1 MYIIETK
8 DITKKYG
15 KYQVLN
21 KLNIHVKENSI
32 YGLIG
37 KNGAGKTTL
46 IRIICGLQDPTNG
59 IYFINKIDNKAKD
72 ISLVRKK
79 IGAIIERPSIYE
91 EMNAKDNII
100 CQMKLVGLTNY
111 QDVSKFLDVVGLSNV
126 GNKKVRYYSLG
137 MKQRLGIA
145 LALVNNPNIL
155 ILDEP
160 INGLDPEGI
169 IEIRELIL
177 KLNKEKH
184 ITILIS
190 SHYLDELSKVAT
202 HYGFIDKGRI
212 IEEISSEELKEI
224 LNHVTKQVIVQ
235 AFGMACCFYSRR
247 ELVTNYFKFKNKKPL
262 NFRGKLGN
270 LQEETRESE
279 YHLVEDINGVRIF
292 EEKHYYLAEELD
304 DMINVSSL
312 LISHFD
318 IKNKDYL
325 KIVSLYSDY
334 VTKHLDSSILND
346 ELNKLGIPLYKG
358 AYQNKTVLL
367 KAGVKNE

>member
-8 DITKKYG
+8 DITKSYG

-59 IYFINKIDNKAKD
+59 TYFINKIDNKAKD

-212 IEEISSEELKEI
+212 IEEISSEELNKKLTSFI
-224 LNHVTKQVIVQ
+224 
-235 AFGMACCFYSRR
+235 
-247 ELVTNYFKFKNKKPL
+247 ELKVNNLKSFTDYFKKNNIPYEIKD
-262 NFRGKLGN
+262 NN
-270 LQEETRESE
+270 I
-279 YHLVEDINGVRIF
+279 INI
-292 EEKHYYLAEELD
+292 Y
-304 DMINVSSL
+304 
-312 LISHFD
+312 
-318 IKNKDYL
+318 KDYNIQKFITEL
-325 KIVSLYSDY
+325 TNNNLEIESI
-334 VTKHLDSSILND
+334 TK
-346 ELNKLGIPLYKG
+346 
-358 AYQNKTVLL
+358 
-367 KAGVKNE
+367 KNESLEEYYINLIGGNNND

>member
-8 DITKKYG
+8 DITKNYG

-59 IYFINKIDNKAKD
+59 TYFINKIDNKAKD

-212 IEEISSEELKEI
+212 IEEISSEELNKKLTSFI
-224 LNHVTKQVIVQ
+224 
-235 AFGMACCFYSRR
+235 
-247 ELVTNYFKFKNKKPL
+247 ELKVNNLKSFTNYFKNNNIPYEIKDN
-262 NFRGKLGN
+262 NI
-270 LQEETRESE
+270 
-279 YHLVEDINGVRIF
+279 INI
-292 EEKHYYLAEELD
+292 Y
-304 DMINVSSL
+304 
-312 LISHFD
+312 
-318 IKNKDYL
+318 KDYNIQKFITELTNNNL
-325 KIVSLYSDY
+325 KIESI
-334 VTKHLDSSILND
+334 TK
-346 ELNKLGIPLYKG
+346 
-358 AYQNKTVLL
+358 
-367 KAGVKNE
+367 KNESLEEYYINLIGGNNND

>member
-59 IYFINKIDNKAKD
+59 TYFINKIDNKTKD

-91 EMNAKDNII
+91 EMNAKENII

-126 GNKKVRYYSLG
+126 ENKKVRYYSLG

-212 IEEISSEELKEI
+212 IEEISSEELNKKLTSFI
-224 LNHVTKQVIVQ
+224 
-235 AFGMACCFYSRR
+235 
-247 ELVTNYFKFKNKKPL
+247 ELKVNNLKSFTNYFKKNNIPYEIKDNNIINIYKEYNIQKFITEL
-262 NFRGKLGN
+262 TNNN
-270 LQEETRESE
+270 LEIES
-279 YHLVEDINGVRIF
+279 I
-292 EEKHYYLAEELD
+292 
-304 DMINVSSL
+304 
-312 LISHFD
+312 
-318 IKNKDYL
+318 
-325 KIVSLYSDY
+325 
-334 VTKHLDSSILND
+334 TK
-346 ELNKLGIPLYKG
+346 
-358 AYQNKTVLL
+358 
-367 KAGVKNE
+367 KNESLEEYYINLIGGNNND

>member
-59 IYFINKIDNKAKD
+59 TYFINKIDNKAKD

-177 KLNKEKH
+177 KLNKEKN

-212 IEEISSEELKEI
+212 IEEISSEELNKKLTSFI
-224 LNHVTKQVIVQ
+224 
-235 AFGMACCFYSRR
+235 
-247 ELVTNYFKFKNKKPL
+247 ELKVNNLKSFTNYFKNNNIPYEIKDN
-262 NFRGKLGN
+262 NI
-270 LQEETRESE
+270 
-279 YHLVEDINGVRIF
+279 INI
-292 EEKHYYLAEELD
+292 Y
-304 DMINVSSL
+304 
-312 LISHFD
+312 
-318 IKNKDYL
+318 KDYNIQKFITEL
-325 KIVSLYSDY
+325 TNNNLEIESI
-334 VTKHLDSSILND
+334 TK
-346 ELNKLGIPLYKG
+346 
-358 AYQNKTVLL
+358 
-367 KAGVKNE
+367 KNESLEEYYINLIGGNNND

>member
-1 MYIIETK
+1 MHIIETK

-21 KLNIHVKENSI
+21 KLNIHIKENSI

-59 IYFINKIDNKAKD
+59 TYFINKIDNKAKD

-202 HYGFIDKGRI
+202 NYGFIDKGRI
-212 IEEISSEELKEI
+212 IEEISSEELNKKLTSFI
-224 LNHVTKQVIVQ
+224 
-235 AFGMACCFYSRR
+235 
-247 ELVTNYFKFKNKKPL
+247 ELKVNNLKSFTDYFKKNNIPYEIKD
-262 NFRGKLGN
+262 NN
-270 LQEETRESE
+270 I
-279 YHLVEDINGVRIF
+279 INI
-292 EEKHYYLAEELD
+292 Y
-304 DMINVSSL
+304 
-312 LISHFD
+312 
-318 IKNKDYL
+318 KDYNIQKFITEL
-325 KIVSLYSDY
+325 TNNNLEIESI
-334 VTKHLDSSILND
+334 TK
-346 ELNKLGIPLYKG
+346 
-358 AYQNKTVLL
+358 
-367 KAGVKNE
+367 KNESLEEYYINLIGGNNND

>member
-8 DITKKYG
+8 DITKKYD

-59 IYFINKIDNKAKD
+59 TYFINKIDNKAKD

-100 CQMKLVGLTNY
+100 CQIKLVGLTNY

-177 KLNKEKH
+177 KLNKEKN

-212 IEEISSEELKEI
+212 IEEISSEELNKKLTSFI
-224 LNHVTKQVIVQ
+224 
-235 AFGMACCFYSRR
+235 
-247 ELVTNYFKFKNKKPL
+247 ELKVNNLKSFTNYFKNNNIPYEIKDN
-262 NFRGKLGN
+262 NI
-270 LQEETRESE
+270 
-279 YHLVEDINGVRIF
+279 INI
-292 EEKHYYLAEELD
+292 Y
-304 DMINVSSL
+304 
-312 LISHFD
+312 
-318 IKNKDYL
+318 KDYNIQKFITEL
-325 KIVSLYSDY
+325 TNNNLEIESI
-334 VTKHLDSSILND
+334 TK
-346 ELNKLGIPLYKG
+346 
-358 AYQNKTVLL
+358 
-367 KAGVKNE
+367 KNESLEEYYINLIGGNNND

>member
-1 MYIIETK
+1 MYVIETK

-59 IYFINKIDNKAKD
+59 TYFINKIDNKAKD

-212 IEEISSEELKEI
+212 IEEISSEEL
-224 LNHVTKQVIVQ
+224 
-235 AFGMACCFYSRR
+235 
-247 ELVTNYFKFKNKKPL
+247 NKKL
-262 NFRGKLGN
+262 TSFIELKVNN
-270 LQEETRESE
+270 LKSFTDFFKKNNIPYEIK
-279 YHLVEDINGVRIF
+279 DNNIINI
-292 EEKHYYLAEELD
+292 Y
-304 DMINVSSL
+304 
-312 LISHFD
+312 
-318 IKNKDYL
+318 KDYNIQKFITEL
-325 KIVSLYSDY
+325 TNNNLEIEYI
-334 VTKHLDSSILND
+334 TK
-346 ELNKLGIPLYKG
+346 
-358 AYQNKTVLL
+358 
-367 KAGVKNE
+367 KNESLEEYYINLIGGNNND

>member
-1 MYIIETK
+1 MYAIETK

-59 IYFINKIDNKAKD
+59 TYFINKIDNKDKD

-111 QDVSKFLDVVGLSNV
+111 QYVSKFLDVVGLSNV

-212 IEEISSEELKEI
+212 IEEISSEEL
-224 LNHVTKQVIVQ
+224 
-235 AFGMACCFYSRR
+235 
-247 ELVTNYFKFKNKKPL
+247 NKKL
-262 NFRGKLGN
+262 TSFIELKVNN
-270 LQEETRESE
+270 LKSFTDFFKKNNIPYEIK
-279 YHLVEDINGVRIF
+279 DNNIINI
-292 EEKHYYLAEELD
+292 Y
-304 DMINVSSL
+304 
-312 LISHFD
+312 
-318 IKNKDYL
+318 KDYNIQKFITEL
-325 KIVSLYSDY
+325 TNNNLEIESI
-334 VTKHLDSSILND
+334 TK
-346 ELNKLGIPLYKG
+346 
-358 AYQNKTVLL
+358 
-367 KAGVKNE
+367 KNESLEEYYINLIGGNNND

>member
-8 DITKKYG
+8 DITKSYG

-59 IYFINKIDNKAKD
+59 TYFINKIDNKAKD

-202 HYGFIDKGRI
+202 NYGFIDKGRI
-212 IEEISSEELKEI
+212 IEEISSEELNKKLTI
-224 LNHVTKQVIVQ
+224 FI
-235 AFGMACCFYSRR
+235 
-247 ELVTNYFKFKNKKPL
+247 ELKVNNLKSFTDYFKKNNIPYEIKDNNIINIYKDYNIQKFITELTNNNLEIESITKKNKSL
-262 NFRGKLGN
+262 EEYYINLIGGN
-270 LQEETRESE
+270 
-279 YHLVEDINGVRIF
+279 N
-292 EEKHYYLAEELD
+292 
-304 DMINVSSL
+304 
-312 LISHFD
+312 
-318 IKNKDYL
+318 
-325 KIVSLYSDY
+325 
-334 VTKHLDSSILND
+334 ND
-346 ELNKLGIPLYKG
+346 
-358 AYQNKTVLL
+358 
-367 KAGVKNE
+367 

>member
-8 DITKKYG
+8 DITKNYG

-59 IYFINKIDNKAKD
+59 TYFINKIDNKAKD

-111 QDVSKFLDVVGLSNV
+111 QDVSKILDVVGLSNV

-212 IEEISSEELKEI
+212 IEEISSEELNKK
-224 LNHVTKQVIVQ
+224 LNSFI
-235 AFGMACCFYSRR
+235 
-247 ELVTNYFKFKNKKPL
+247 ELKVNNLKSFTNYFKNNNIPYEIKDN
-262 NFRGKLGN
+262 NI
-270 LQEETRESE
+270 
-279 YHLVEDINGVRIF
+279 INI
-292 EEKHYYLAEELD
+292 Y
-304 DMINVSSL
+304 
-312 LISHFD
+312 
-318 IKNKDYL
+318 KDYNIQKFITEL
-325 KIVSLYSDY
+325 TNNNLEIESI
-334 VTKHLDSSILND
+334 TK
-346 ELNKLGIPLYKG
+346 
-358 AYQNKTVLL
+358 
-367 KAGVKNE
+367 KNESLEEYYINLIGGNNND

>member
-21 KLNIHVKENSI
+21 KLSVHIKENSI

-59 IYFINKIDNKAKD
+59 TYFINKIDNKAKD

-100 CQMKLVGLTNY
+100 CQMKLVGLINY
-111 QDVSKFLDVVGLSNV
+111 QDVSKILDVVGLSNV

-212 IEEISSEELKEI
+212 IEEISSEELNKKLTSFI
-224 LNHVTKQVIVQ
+224 
-235 AFGMACCFYSRR
+235 
-247 ELVTNYFKFKNKKPL
+247 ELKVNNLKSFTNYFKNNNIPYEIKDN
-262 NFRGKLGN
+262 NI
-270 LQEETRESE
+270 
-279 YHLVEDINGVRIF
+279 INI
-292 EEKHYYLAEELD
+292 Y
-304 DMINVSSL
+304 
-312 LISHFD
+312 
-318 IKNKDYL
+318 KDYNIQKFITEL
-325 KIVSLYSDY
+325 TNNNLEIESI
-334 VTKHLDSSILND
+334 TK
-346 ELNKLGIPLYKG
+346 
-358 AYQNKTVLL
+358 
-367 KAGVKNE
+367 KNESLEEYYINLIGGNNND

>member
-21 KLNIHVKENSI
+21 KLSVHIKENSI

-59 IYFINKIDNKAKD
+59 TYFINKIDNKAKD

-91 EMNAKDNII
+91 EMNAEDNII

-111 QDVSKFLDVVGLSNV
+111 QDVSKILDVVGLSNV

-212 IEEISSEELKEI
+212 IEEISSEELNKKLTSFI
-224 LNHVTKQVIVQ
+224 
-235 AFGMACCFYSRR
+235 
-247 ELVTNYFKFKNKKPL
+247 ELKVNNLKSFTNYFKNNNIPYEIKDN
-262 NFRGKLGN
+262 NI
-270 LQEETRESE
+270 
-279 YHLVEDINGVRIF
+279 INI
-292 EEKHYYLAEELD
+292 Y
-304 DMINVSSL
+304 
-312 LISHFD
+312 
-318 IKNKDYL
+318 KDYNIQKFITEL
-325 KIVSLYSDY
+325 TNNNLEIESI
-334 VTKHLDSSILND
+334 TK
-346 ELNKLGIPLYKG
+346 
-358 AYQNKTVLL
+358 
-367 KAGVKNE
+367 KNESLEEYYINLIGGNNND

>member
-21 KLNIHVKENSI
+21 KLSVHIKENSI

-59 IYFINKIDNKAKD
+59 TYFINKIDNKAKN

-155 ILDEP
+155 ILDET

-212 IEEISSEELKEI
+212 IEEISSEELNKKLTSFI
-224 LNHVTKQVIVQ
+224 
-235 AFGMACCFYSRR
+235 
-247 ELVTNYFKFKNKKPL
+247 ELKVNNLKSFTNYFKNNNIPYEIKDN
-262 NFRGKLGN
+262 NI
-270 LQEETRESE
+270 
-279 YHLVEDINGVRIF
+279 INI
-292 EEKHYYLAEELD
+292 Y
-304 DMINVSSL
+304 
-312 LISHFD
+312 
-318 IKNKDYL
+318 KDYNIQKFITEL
-325 KIVSLYSDY
+325 TNNNLEIESI
-334 VTKHLDSSILND
+334 TK
-346 ELNKLGIPLYKG
+346 
-358 AYQNKTVLL
+358 
-367 KAGVKNE
+367 KNESLEEYYINLIGGNNND

>member
-1 MYIIETK
+1 MHIIETK

-21 KLNIHVKENSI
+21 KLNIHIKENSI

-59 IYFINKIDNKAKD
+59 TYFINKIDNKAKD

-202 HYGFIDKGRI
+202 NYGFIDKGRI
-212 IEEISSEELKEI
+212 IEEISSEELNKKLTSFI
-224 LNHVTKQVIVQ
+224 
-235 AFGMACCFYSRR
+235 
-247 ELVTNYFKFKNKKPL
+247 ELKVNNLKSFTDYFKKNNIPYEIKDNNIINIYKDYNIQKFITELTNNNLEIESITKKNKSL
-262 NFRGKLGN
+262 EEYYINLIGGN
-270 LQEETRESE
+270 
-279 YHLVEDINGVRIF
+279 N
-292 EEKHYYLAEELD
+292 
-304 DMINVSSL
+304 
-312 LISHFD
+312 
-318 IKNKDYL
+318 
-325 KIVSLYSDY
+325 
-334 VTKHLDSSILND
+334 ND
-346 ELNKLGIPLYKG
+346 
-358 AYQNKTVLL
+358 
-367 KAGVKNE
+367 

>member
-8 DITKKYG
+8 DITKKYD

-21 KLNIHVKENSI
+21 KLSVHIKENSI

-59 IYFINKIDNKAKD
+59 TYFINKIDNKAKD

-126 GNKKVRYYSLG
+126 GNKKARYYSLG

-212 IEEISSEELKEI
+212 IEEISSEELNKKLTSFI
-224 LNHVTKQVIVQ
+224 
-235 AFGMACCFYSRR
+235 
-247 ELVTNYFKFKNKKPL
+247 ELKVNNLKSFTNYFKNNNIPYEIKDN
-262 NFRGKLGN
+262 NI
-270 LQEETRESE
+270 
-279 YHLVEDINGVRIF
+279 INI
-292 EEKHYYLAEELD
+292 Y
-304 DMINVSSL
+304 
-312 LISHFD
+312 
-318 IKNKDYL
+318 KDYNIQKFITEL
-325 KIVSLYSDY
+325 TNNNLEIESI
-334 VTKHLDSSILND
+334 TK
-346 ELNKLGIPLYKG
+346 
-358 AYQNKTVLL
+358 
-367 KAGVKNE
+367 KNESLEEYYINLIGGNNND

>member
-8 DITKKYG
+8 DITKKYD

-59 IYFINKIDNKAKD
+59 TYFINKIDNKAKD

-212 IEEISSEELKEI
+212 IEEISSEELNKKLTSFI
-224 LNHVTKQVIVQ
+224 
-235 AFGMACCFYSRR
+235 
-247 ELVTNYFKFKNKKPL
+247 ELKVNNLKSFTNYFKNNNIPYEIKDN
-262 NFRGKLGN
+262 NI
-270 LQEETRESE
+270 
-279 YHLVEDINGVRIF
+279 INI
-292 EEKHYYLAEELD
+292 Y
-304 DMINVSSL
+304 
-312 LISHFD
+312 
-318 IKNKDYL
+318 KDYNIQKFITEL
-325 KIVSLYSDY
+325 TNNNLEIESI
-334 VTKHLDSSILND
+334 TK
-346 ELNKLGIPLYKG
+346 
-358 AYQNKTVLL
+358 
-367 KAGVKNE
+367 KNESLEEYYINLIGGNNND

>member
-59 IYFINKIDNKAKD
+59 TYFINKIDNKAKD

-202 HYGFIDKGRI
+202 HYGFID
-212 IEEISSEELKEI
+212 EISSEEL
-224 LNHVTKQVIVQ
+224 
-235 AFGMACCFYSRR
+235 
-247 ELVTNYFKFKNKKPL
+247 NKKL
-262 NFRGKLGN
+262 TSFIELKVNN
-270 LQEETRESE
+270 LKSFTDFFKKNNITYEIK
-279 YHLVEDINGVRIF
+279 DNNIINI
-292 EEKHYYLAEELD
+292 Y
-304 DMINVSSL
+304 
-312 LISHFD
+312 
-318 IKNKDYL
+318 KDYNIQKFITEL
-325 KIVSLYSDY
+325 TNNNLEIESI
-334 VTKHLDSSILND
+334 TK
-346 ELNKLGIPLYKG
+346 
-358 AYQNKTVLL
+358 
-367 KAGVKNE
+367 KNESLEEYYINLIGGNNND

>member
-59 IYFINKIDNKAKD
+59 TYFINKIDNKAKD

-212 IEEISSEELKEI
+212 IEEISSEEL
-224 LNHVTKQVIVQ
+224 
-235 AFGMACCFYSRR
+235 
-247 ELVTNYFKFKNKKPL
+247 NKKL
-262 NFRGKLGN
+262 TSFIELKVNN
-270 LQEETRESE
+270 LKSFTDFFKKNNITYEIK
-279 YHLVEDINGVRIF
+279 DNNIINI
-292 EEKHYYLAEELD
+292 Y
-304 DMINVSSL
+304 
-312 LISHFD
+312 
-318 IKNKDYL
+318 KDYNIQKFITEL
-325 KIVSLYSDY
+325 TNNNLEIESI
-334 VTKHLDSSILND
+334 TK
-346 ELNKLGIPLYKG
+346 
-358 AYQNKTVLL
+358 
-367 KAGVKNE
+367 KNESLEEYYINLIGGNNND

>member
-8 DITKKYG
+8 DITKNYG

-59 IYFINKIDNKAKD
+59 TYFINKIDNKAKD

-91 EMNAKDNII
+91 EMNAEDNII

-111 QDVSKFLDVVGLSNV
+111 QDVSKILDVVGLSNV

-212 IEEISSEELKEI
+212 IEEISSEELNKKLTSFI
-224 LNHVTKQVIVQ
+224 
-235 AFGMACCFYSRR
+235 
-247 ELVTNYFKFKNKKPL
+247 ELKVNNLKSFTNYFKNNNIPYEIKDN
-262 NFRGKLGN
+262 NI
-270 LQEETRESE
+270 
-279 YHLVEDINGVRIF
+279 INI
-292 EEKHYYLAEELD
+292 Y
-304 DMINVSSL
+304 
-312 LISHFD
+312 
-318 IKNKDYL
+318 KDYNIQKFITEL
-325 KIVSLYSDY
+325 TNNNLEIESI
-334 VTKHLDSSILND
+334 TK
-346 ELNKLGIPLYKG
+346 
-358 AYQNKTVLL
+358 
-367 KAGVKNE
+367 KNESLEEYYINLIGGNNND

>member
-21 KLNIHVKENSI
+21 KLSVHIKENSI

-59 IYFINKIDNKAKD
+59 TYFINKIDNKAKN

-111 QDVSKFLDVVGLSNV
+111 QDVSKILDVVGLSNV

-177 KLNKEKH
+177 KLNKEKN

-212 IEEISSEELKEI
+212 IEEISSEELNKKLTSFI
-224 LNHVTKQVIVQ
+224 
-235 AFGMACCFYSRR
+235 
-247 ELVTNYFKFKNKKPL
+247 ELKVNNLKSFTNYFKNNNIPYEIKDN
-262 NFRGKLGN
+262 NI
-270 LQEETRESE
+270 
-279 YHLVEDINGVRIF
+279 INI
-292 EEKHYYLAEELD
+292 Y
-304 DMINVSSL
+304 
-312 LISHFD
+312 
-318 IKNKDYL
+318 KDYNIQKFITEL
-325 KIVSLYSDY
+325 TNNNLEIESI
-334 VTKHLDSSILND
+334 TK
-346 ELNKLGIPLYKG
+346 
-358 AYQNKTVLL
+358 
-367 KAGVKNE
+367 KNESLEEYYINLIGGNNND

>member
-8 DITKKYG
+8 DITKKYD

-46 IRIICGLQDPTNG
+46 IRIICGLQEPTNG
-59 IYFINKIDNKAKD
+59 TYFINKIDNKTKD

-126 GNKKVRYYSLG
+126 GNKKARYYSLG

-177 KLNKEKH
+177 KLNKEKN

-212 IEEISSEELKEI
+212 IEEISSEELNKKLTSFI
-224 LNHVTKQVIVQ
+224 
-235 AFGMACCFYSRR
+235 
-247 ELVTNYFKFKNKKPL
+247 ELKVNNLKSFTNYFKNNNIPYEIKDN
-262 NFRGKLGN
+262 NI
-270 LQEETRESE
+270 
-279 YHLVEDINGVRIF
+279 INI
-292 EEKHYYLAEELD
+292 Y
-304 DMINVSSL
+304 
-312 LISHFD
+312 
-318 IKNKDYL
+318 KDYNIQ
-325 KIVSLYSDY
+325 KIITELTNNNLEIESI
-334 VTKHLDSSILND
+334 TK
-346 ELNKLGIPLYKG
+346 
-358 AYQNKTVLL
+358 
-367 KAGVKNE
+367 KNESLEEYYINLIGGNNND

>member
-21 KLNIHVKENSI
+21 KLSVHIKENSI

-59 IYFINKIDNKAKD
+59 TYFINKIDNKAKN

-212 IEEISSEELKEI
+212 IEEISSEELNKKLTSFI
-224 LNHVTKQVIVQ
+224 
-235 AFGMACCFYSRR
+235 
-247 ELVTNYFKFKNKKPL
+247 ELKVNNLKSFTNYFKNNNIPYEIKDNNIINIYKDYNIQKFITELTNNNLEIESITKKNKSL
-262 NFRGKLGN
+262 EEYYINLIGGN
-270 LQEETRESE
+270 
-279 YHLVEDINGVRIF
+279 N
-292 EEKHYYLAEELD
+292 
-304 DMINVSSL
+304 
-312 LISHFD
+312 
-318 IKNKDYL
+318 
-325 KIVSLYSDY
+325 
-334 VTKHLDSSILND
+334 ND
-346 ELNKLGIPLYKG
+346 
-358 AYQNKTVLL
+358 
-367 KAGVKNE
+367 

>member
-8 DITKKYG
+8 NITKKYG

-21 KLNIHVKENSI
+21 KLSVHIKENSI

-59 IYFINKIDNKAKD
+59 TYFINKIDNKAKD

-212 IEEISSEELKEI
+212 IEEISSEEL
-224 LNHVTKQVIVQ
+224 
-235 AFGMACCFYSRR
+235 
-247 ELVTNYFKFKNKKPL
+247 NKKL
-262 NFRGKLGN
+262 TSFIELKVNN
-270 LQEETRESE
+270 LKSFTDFFKKNNIPYEIK
-279 YHLVEDINGVRIF
+279 DNNIINI
-292 EEKHYYLAEELD
+292 Y
-304 DMINVSSL
+304 
-312 LISHFD
+312 
-318 IKNKDYL
+318 KDYNIQKFITEL
-325 KIVSLYSDY
+325 TNNNLEIESI
-334 VTKHLDSSILND
+334 TK
-346 ELNKLGIPLYKG
+346 
-358 AYQNKTVLL
+358 
-367 KAGVKNE
+367 KNESLEEYYINLIGGNNND

>member
-1 MYIIETK
+1 MYAIETK

-59 IYFINKIDNKAKD
+59 TYFINKIDNKDKD

-212 IEEISSEELKEI
+212 IEEISSEEL
-224 LNHVTKQVIVQ
+224 
-235 AFGMACCFYSRR
+235 
-247 ELVTNYFKFKNKKPL
+247 NKKL
-262 NFRGKLGN
+262 TSFIELKVNN
-270 LQEETRESE
+270 LKSFTDFFKKNNIPYEIK
-279 YHLVEDINGVRIF
+279 DNNIINI
-292 EEKHYYLAEELD
+292 Y
-304 DMINVSSL
+304 
-312 LISHFD
+312 
-318 IKNKDYL
+318 KDYNIQKFITEL
-325 KIVSLYSDY
+325 TNNNLEIESI
-334 VTKHLDSSILND
+334 TK
-346 ELNKLGIPLYKG
+346 
-358 AYQNKTVLL
+358 
-367 KAGVKNE
+367 KNESLEEYYINLIGGNNND

>member
-8 DITKKYG
+8 DITKSYG

-59 IYFINKIDNKAKD
+59 TYFINKIDNKAKD

-212 IEEISSEELKEI
+212 IEEISSEELNKKLTSFI
-224 LNHVTKQVIVQ
+224 
-235 AFGMACCFYSRR
+235 
-247 ELVTNYFKFKNKKPL
+247 ELKVNNLKSFTNYFKNNNIPYEIKDN
-262 NFRGKLGN
+262 NI
-270 LQEETRESE
+270 
-279 YHLVEDINGVRIF
+279 INI
-292 EEKHYYLAEELD
+292 Y
-304 DMINVSSL
+304 
-312 LISHFD
+312 
-318 IKNKDYL
+318 KDYNIQKFITEL
-325 KIVSLYSDY
+325 TNNNLEIESI
-334 VTKHLDSSILND
+334 TK
-346 ELNKLGIPLYKG
+346 
-358 AYQNKTVLL
+358 
-367 KAGVKNE
+367 KNESLEEYYINLIGGNNND

>member
-21 KLNIHVKENSI
+21 KLSVHIKENSI

-59 IYFINKIDNKAKD
+59 TYFINKIDNKAKN

-111 QDVSKFLDVVGLSNV
+111 QDVSKILDVVGLSNV

-212 IEEISSEELKEI
+212 IEEISSEELNKKLTSFI
-224 LNHVTKQVIVQ
+224 
-235 AFGMACCFYSRR
+235 
-247 ELVTNYFKFKNKKPL
+247 ELKVNNLKSFTNYFKNNNIPYEIKDN
-262 NFRGKLGN
+262 NI
-270 LQEETRESE
+270 
-279 YHLVEDINGVRIF
+279 INI
-292 EEKHYYLAEELD
+292 Y
-304 DMINVSSL
+304 
-312 LISHFD
+312 
-318 IKNKDYL
+318 KDYNIQKFITEL
-325 KIVSLYSDY
+325 TNNNLEIESI
-334 VTKHLDSSILND
+334 TK
-346 ELNKLGIPLYKG
+346 
-358 AYQNKTVLL
+358 
-367 KAGVKNE
+367 KNESLEEYYINLIGGNNND

>member
-1 MYIIETK
+1 MYVIETK

-59 IYFINKIDNKAKD
+59 TYFINKIDNKAKD
-72 ISLVRKK
+72 IFLVRKK

-212 IEEISSEELKEI
+212 IEEISSEEL
-224 LNHVTKQVIVQ
+224 
-235 AFGMACCFYSRR
+235 
-247 ELVTNYFKFKNKKPL
+247 NKKL
-262 NFRGKLGN
+262 TSFIELKVNN
-270 LQEETRESE
+270 LKSFTDFFKKNNIPYEIK
-279 YHLVEDINGVRIF
+279 DNNIINI
-292 EEKHYYLAEELD
+292 Y
-304 DMINVSSL
+304 
-312 LISHFD
+312 
-318 IKNKDYL
+318 KDYNIQKFITEL
-325 KIVSLYSDY
+325 TNNNLEIESI
-334 VTKHLDSSILND
+334 TK
-346 ELNKLGIPLYKG
+346 
-358 AYQNKTVLL
+358 
-367 KAGVKNE
+367 KNESLEEYYINLIGGNNND

>member
-8 DITKKYG
+8 DITKSYG

-59 IYFINKIDNKAKD
+59 TYFINKIDNKAKD

-100 CQMKLVGLTNY
+100 CQMKLVGLINY
-111 QDVSKFLDVVGLSNV
+111 QDVSKILDVVGLSNV

-212 IEEISSEELKEI
+212 IEEISSEELNKKLTSFI
-224 LNHVTKQVIVQ
+224 
-235 AFGMACCFYSRR
+235 
-247 ELVTNYFKFKNKKPL
+247 ELKVNNLKSFTNYFKNNNIPYEIKDN
-262 NFRGKLGN
+262 NI
-270 LQEETRESE
+270 
-279 YHLVEDINGVRIF
+279 INI
-292 EEKHYYLAEELD
+292 Y
-304 DMINVSSL
+304 
-312 LISHFD
+312 
-318 IKNKDYL
+318 KDYNIQKFITEL
-325 KIVSLYSDY
+325 TNNNLEIESI
-334 VTKHLDSSILND
+334 TK
-346 ELNKLGIPLYKG
+346 
-358 AYQNKTVLL
+358 
-367 KAGVKNE
+367 KNESLEEYYINLIGGNNND

>member
-21 KLNIHVKENSI
+21 KLSVHIKENSI

-59 IYFINKIDNKAKD
+59 TYFINKIDNKAKN

-100 CQMKLVGLTNY
+100 CQMKLTGLTNY
-111 QDVSKFLDVVGLSNV
+111 QDVSIILDVVGLSNV

-212 IEEISSEELKEI
+212 IEEISSEELNKKLTSFI
-224 LNHVTKQVIVQ
+224 
-235 AFGMACCFYSRR
+235 
-247 ELVTNYFKFKNKKPL
+247 ELKVNNLKSFTNYFKNNNIPYEIKDN
-262 NFRGKLGN
+262 NI
-270 LQEETRESE
+270 
-279 YHLVEDINGVRIF
+279 INI
-292 EEKHYYLAEELD
+292 Y
-304 DMINVSSL
+304 
-312 LISHFD
+312 
-318 IKNKDYL
+318 KDYNIQKFITEL
-325 KIVSLYSDY
+325 TNNNLEIESI
-334 VTKHLDSSILND
+334 TK
-346 ELNKLGIPLYKG
+346 
-358 AYQNKTVLL
+358 
-367 KAGVKNE
+367 KNESLEEYYINLIGGNNND

>member
-21 KLNIHVKENSI
+21 KLSVHIKENSI

-59 IYFINKIDNKAKD
+59 TYFINKIDNKAKN

-100 CQMKLVGLTNY
+100 CQMKLVGLINY
-111 QDVSKFLDVVGLSNV
+111 QDVSKILDVVGLSNV

-212 IEEISSEELKEI
+212 IEEISSEELNKKLTSFI
-224 LNHVTKQVIVQ
+224 
-235 AFGMACCFYSRR
+235 
-247 ELVTNYFKFKNKKPL
+247 ELKVNNLKSFTNYFKNNNIPYEIKDN
-262 NFRGKLGN
+262 NI
-270 LQEETRESE
+270 
-279 YHLVEDINGVRIF
+279 INI
-292 EEKHYYLAEELD
+292 Y
-304 DMINVSSL
+304 
-312 LISHFD
+312 
-318 IKNKDYL
+318 KDYNIQKFITEL
-325 KIVSLYSDY
+325 TNNNLEIESI
-334 VTKHLDSSILND
+334 TK
-346 ELNKLGIPLYKG
+346 
-358 AYQNKTVLL
+358 
-367 KAGVKNE
+367 KNESLEEYYINLIGGNNND

>member
-8 DITKKYG
+8 DITKKHG

-59 IYFINKIDNKAKD
+59 TYLINKIDNKTKD

-177 KLNKEKH
+177 KLNKEKN

-212 IEEISSEELKEI
+212 IEEISSEELNKKLTSFI
-224 LNHVTKQVIVQ
+224 
-235 AFGMACCFYSRR
+235 
-247 ELVTNYFKFKNKKPL
+247 ELKVNNLKSFTSYFKKNNIPYEIKD
-262 NFRGKLGN
+262 NN
-270 LQEETRESE
+270 I
-279 YHLVEDINGVRIF
+279 INI
-292 EEKHYYLAEELD
+292 Y
-304 DMINVSSL
+304 
-312 LISHFD
+312 
-318 IKNKDYL
+318 KDYNIQKFITEL
-325 KIVSLYSDY
+325 TNNNLEIESI
-334 VTKHLDSSILND
+334 TK
-346 ELNKLGIPLYKG
+346 
-358 AYQNKTVLL
+358 
-367 KAGVKNE
+367 KNESLEEYYINLIGGNNND

>member
-15 KYQVLN
+15 KYQGLN
-21 KLNIHVKENSI
+21 KLSVHIKENSI

-59 IYFINKIDNKAKD
+59 TYFINKIDNKAKD

-111 QDVSKFLDVVGLSNV
+111 QDVSKILDVVGLSNV

-212 IEEISSEELKEI
+212 IEEISSEELNKKLTSFI
-224 LNHVTKQVIVQ
+224 
-235 AFGMACCFYSRR
+235 
-247 ELVTNYFKFKNKKPL
+247 ELKVNNLKSFTNYFKNNNIPYEIKDN
-262 NFRGKLGN
+262 NI
-270 LQEETRESE
+270 
-279 YHLVEDINGVRIF
+279 INI
-292 EEKHYYLAEELD
+292 Y
-304 DMINVSSL
+304 
-312 LISHFD
+312 
-318 IKNKDYL
+318 KDYNIQKFITEL
-325 KIVSLYSDY
+325 TNNNLEIESI
-334 VTKHLDSSILND
+334 TK
-346 ELNKLGIPLYKG
+346 
-358 AYQNKTVLL
+358 
-367 KAGVKNE
+367 KNESLEEYYINLIGGNNND

>member
-21 KLNIHVKENSI
+21 KLSVHIKENSI

-59 IYFINKIDNKAKD
+59 TYFINKIDNKTKD
-72 ISLVRKK
+72 ISIVRKK

-91 EMNAKDNII
+91 EMNAEDNII

-212 IEEISSEELKEI
+212 IEEISSEELNKKLTSFI
-224 LNHVTKQVIVQ
+224 
-235 AFGMACCFYSRR
+235 
-247 ELVTNYFKFKNKKPL
+247 ELKVNNLKSFTNYFKNNNIPYEIKDN
-262 NFRGKLGN
+262 NI
-270 LQEETRESE
+270 
-279 YHLVEDINGVRIF
+279 INI
-292 EEKHYYLAEELD
+292 Y
-304 DMINVSSL
+304 
-312 LISHFD
+312 
-318 IKNKDYL
+318 KDYNIQKFITEL
-325 KIVSLYSDY
+325 TNNNLEIESI
-334 VTKHLDSSILND
+334 TK
-346 ELNKLGIPLYKG
+346 
-358 AYQNKTVLL
+358 
-367 KAGVKNE
+367 KNESLEEYYINLIGGNNND

>member
-59 IYFINKIDNKAKD
+59 TYFINKIDNKTKD

-177 KLNKEKH
+177 KLNKEKN

-212 IEEISSEELKEI
+212 IEEISSEELNKKLTSFI
-224 LNHVTKQVIVQ
+224 
-235 AFGMACCFYSRR
+235 
-247 ELVTNYFKFKNKKPL
+247 ELKVNNLKSFTNYFKNNNIPYEIKEN
-262 NFRGKLGN
+262 NI
-270 LQEETRESE
+270 
-279 YHLVEDINGVRIF
+279 INI
-292 EEKHYYLAEELD
+292 Y
-304 DMINVSSL
+304 
-312 LISHFD
+312 
-318 IKNKDYL
+318 KDYNIQKFITEL
-325 KIVSLYSDY
+325 TNNNLEIESI
-334 VTKHLDSSILND
+334 TK
-346 ELNKLGIPLYKG
+346 
-358 AYQNKTVLL
+358 
-367 KAGVKNE
+367 KNESLEEYYINLIGGNNND

>member
-59 IYFINKIDNKAKD
+59 TYFINKIDNKAKD

-202 HYGFIDKGRI
+202 HYGFI
-212 IEEISSEELKEI
+212 EEISSEEL
-224 LNHVTKQVIVQ
+224 
-235 AFGMACCFYSRR
+235 
-247 ELVTNYFKFKNKKPL
+247 NKKL
-262 NFRGKLGN
+262 TSFIELKVNN
-270 LQEETRESE
+270 LKSFTDFFKKNNITYEIK
-279 YHLVEDINGVRIF
+279 DNNIINI
-292 EEKHYYLAEELD
+292 Y
-304 DMINVSSL
+304 
-312 LISHFD
+312 
-318 IKNKDYL
+318 KDYNIQKFITEL
-325 KIVSLYSDY
+325 TNNNLEIESI
-334 VTKHLDSSILND
+334 TK
-346 ELNKLGIPLYKG
+346 
-358 AYQNKTVLL
+358 
-367 KAGVKNE
+367 KNESLEEYYINLIGGNNND

>member
-21 KLNIHVKENSI
+21 KLSVHVKENSI

-59 IYFINKIDNKAKD
+59 TYFINKIDNKAKD

-212 IEEISSEELKEI
+212 IEEISSEEL
-224 LNHVTKQVIVQ
+224 
-235 AFGMACCFYSRR
+235 
-247 ELVTNYFKFKNKKPL
+247 NKKL
-262 NFRGKLGN
+262 TSFIELKVNN
-270 LQEETRESE
+270 LKSFTDFFKKNNIPYEIK
-279 YHLVEDINGVRIF
+279 DNNIINI
-292 EEKHYYLAEELD
+292 Y
-304 DMINVSSL
+304 
-312 LISHFD
+312 
-318 IKNKDYL
+318 KDYNIQKFITEL
-325 KIVSLYSDY
+325 TNNNLEIESI
-334 VTKHLDSSILND
+334 TK
-346 ELNKLGIPLYKG
+346 
-358 AYQNKTVLL
+358 
-367 KAGVKNE
+367 KNESLEEYYINLIGGNNND

>member
-59 IYFINKIDNKAKD
+59 TYFINKIDNKTKD

-177 KLNKEKH
+177 KLNKEKN

-212 IEEISSEELKEI
+212 IEEISSEELNKKLTSFI
-224 LNHVTKQVIVQ
+224 
-235 AFGMACCFYSRR
+235 
-247 ELVTNYFKFKNKKPL
+247 ELKVNNLKSFTNYFKNNNIPYEIKDN
-262 NFRGKLGN
+262 NI
-270 LQEETRESE
+270 
-279 YHLVEDINGVRIF
+279 INI
-292 EEKHYYLAEELD
+292 Y
-304 DMINVSSL
+304 
-312 LISHFD
+312 
-318 IKNKDYL
+318 KDYNIQKFITEL
-325 KIVSLYSDY
+325 TNNNLEIESI
-334 VTKHLDSSILND
+334 TK
-346 ELNKLGIPLYKG
+346 
-358 AYQNKTVLL
+358 
-367 KAGVKNE
+367 KNESLEEYYINLIGGNNND

>member
-1 MYIIETK
+1 MYVIGTK

-59 IYFINKIDNKAKD
+59 TYFINKIDNKAKD

-212 IEEISSEELKEI
+212 IEEISSEEL
-224 LNHVTKQVIVQ
+224 
-235 AFGMACCFYSRR
+235 
-247 ELVTNYFKFKNKKPL
+247 NKKL
-262 NFRGKLGN
+262 TSFIELKVNN
-270 LQEETRESE
+270 LKSFTDFFKKNNIPYEIK
-279 YHLVEDINGVRIF
+279 DNNIINI
-292 EEKHYYLAEELD
+292 Y
-304 DMINVSSL
+304 
-312 LISHFD
+312 
-318 IKNKDYL
+318 KDYNIQKFITEL
-325 KIVSLYSDY
+325 TNNNLEIESI
-334 VTKHLDSSILND
+334 TK
-346 ELNKLGIPLYKG
+346 
-358 AYQNKTVLL
+358 
-367 KAGVKNE
+367 KNESLEEYYINLIGGNNND

>member
-1 MYIIETK
+1 MYVIETK

-21 KLNIHVKENSI
+21 KLSVHIKENSI

-59 IYFINKIDNKAKD
+59 TYFINKIDNKAKD

-212 IEEISSEELKEI
+212 IEEISSEEL
-224 LNHVTKQVIVQ
+224 
-235 AFGMACCFYSRR
+235 
-247 ELVTNYFKFKNKKPL
+247 NKKL
-262 NFRGKLGN
+262 TSFIELKVNN
-270 LQEETRESE
+270 LKSFTDFFKKNNIPYEIK
-279 YHLVEDINGVRIF
+279 DNNIINI
-292 EEKHYYLAEELD
+292 Y
-304 DMINVSSL
+304 
-312 LISHFD
+312 
-318 IKNKDYL
+318 KDYNIQKFITEL
-325 KIVSLYSDY
+325 TNNNLEIESI
-334 VTKHLDSSILND
+334 TK
-346 ELNKLGIPLYKG
+346 
-358 AYQNKTVLL
+358 
-367 KAGVKNE
+367 KNESLEEYYINLIGGNNND